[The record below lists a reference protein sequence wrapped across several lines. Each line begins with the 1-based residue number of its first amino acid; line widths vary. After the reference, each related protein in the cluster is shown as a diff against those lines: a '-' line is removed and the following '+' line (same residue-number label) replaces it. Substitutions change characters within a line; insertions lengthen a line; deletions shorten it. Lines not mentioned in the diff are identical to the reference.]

1 MVEISYLRLPVN
13 CLPLHGCD
21 TPKKEYFGKKSISL
35 PTINPR
41 YLADGRHHPSRW
53 PDDTSA
59 YPNITTTEF
68 YFYLTTVSYYYF
80 YLTTVLYGQIAKNGT
95 LPEKSWD
102 MRYDQ
107 VVPRTKQEH
116 RVEGNRD

>member
-1 MVEISYLRLPVN
+1 MAATLQRRNTLGKNPFRFLQSTLDTLRM
-13 CLPLHGCD
+13 
-21 TPKKEYFGKKSISL
+21 
-35 PTINPR
+35 
-41 YLADGRHHPSRW
+41 
-53 PDDTSA
+53 DDTIHPDGQMIHPHIPIS
-59 YPNITTTEF
+59 TTEF